1 VAGKGSTFNAFYV
14 AYGGEPFYLDR
25 YIEQTRQS
33 RRRVLLLDGDGL
45 TDIEL
50 VELCEAS
57 SEDPRTIVLD
67 NAQELKGN
75 KELRRY
81 VERRNPVDQSVILAA
96 IVRSESLSELWS
108 FVASKGKSLEWKKCK
123 PWDKEAYHTDFIS
136 KEATRNGVAIRK
148 RAVELLYQSTGPD
161 LYRLAN
167 EIKKLAIYAGSVGEI
182 TEAHVAQIATQAPE
196 AEPSLVAE
204 AVMAKDVKRALQLF
218 GAVCAKSGETQYG
231 AVVYQLMKH
240 VENTTVVRSM
250 FDKGMSAADV
260 AGLLGQNL
268 WRFNNAVA
276 PTARKHELRSL
287 VRYMG
292 QLSKLDV
299 DVKSSSPFKRTMIE
313 MVILSM
319 AQ

>member
-1 VAGKGSTFNAFYV
+1 MAGKGPTFNAFCV
-14 AYGGEPFYLDR
+14 AYGGEPFHLDR
-25 YIEQTRQS
+25 YIEQARQT
-33 RRRVLLLDGDGL
+33 RRRVVLLDGDGR
-45 TDIEL
+45 TDVEL

-57 SEDPRTIVLD
+57 SEDPRTIILD
-67 NAQELKGN
+67 NAQELKGHE
-75 KELRRY
+75 ELRRY
-81 VERRNPVDQSVILAA
+81 VRARNPVDQSVILTAV
-96 IVRSESLSELWS
+96 VRSETLPDLWS
-108 FVASKGKSLEWKKCK
+108 FVATKGKSLEWKKCK
-123 PWDKEAYHTDFIS
+123 PWDKDAYHTDFIS

-148 RAVELLYQSTGPD
+148 RAVELLFQATGPD

-167 EIKKLAIYAGSVGEI
+167 EVKKLAIYAGQIGEI
-182 TEAHVAQIATQAPE
+182 TEAHVAEIATQTPE
-196 AEPSLVAE
+196 AEPNLVAE

-218 GAVCAKSGETQYG
+218 GAVCAKSGEAQYG

-240 VENTTVVRSM
+240 VENTAVVRSM
-250 FDKGMSAADV
+250 FDRGMSPATV

-299 DVKSSSPFKRTMIE
+299 DVKSASPFKRTMIE
-313 MVILSM
+313 MVILAM